1 MAHLPPAKES
11 DMAHYAGARYRGI
24 RHIGTQATNLR
35 TKREL
40 AERDSPGQHD
50 QHQQGQQH

>member
-1 MAHLPPAKES
+1 
-11 DMAHYAGARYRGI
+11 MAHYAGARYRGI